1 MGEFDTEEYA
11 SLKLKAPNNNIGSV
25 EKCVRST
32 KLSPPER
39 TDDIKKW
46 LQYAC
51 THDYAHGKT
60 RLVEVFGRCALS
72 CWKNSSRHAFCQN
85 SVSIMGI

>member
-11 SLKLKAPNNNIGSV
+11 SLTLKAPNNNIGSV

-60 RLVEVFGRCALS
+60 ELVEVNWTLC
-72 CWKNSSRHAFCQN
+72 
-85 SVSIMGI
+85 SVLLENFEPTHVLPKIYEI